1 MVKTTVGIVGNGTVG
16 QATALLQCNDISV
29 IIYDIQ
35 PEKCVPENTTLEEV
49 AKCEWV
55 FICLPTP
62 IGFHGSCQTD
72 YIKEVI
78 ASLREYNTQAHLVIR
93 STVPPGV
100 CRSFGVHS
108 MPEFLREEHWE
119 SDFRD
124 QTDWVV
130 GVNDHLPSAQ
140 AFKTA
145 LQELLTSAK
154 EAECIKGDQIDFLK
168 AEEAELVKY
177 ARNAFLCTKVS
188 FFNEIENFS
197 KRLGVDF
204 DSVRQA
210 VCKDS
215 RIGDSHSQVPG
226 PDGKRGF
233 AGKCLMKD
241 LSALCLSMES
251 YGVAP
256 IMLRPVLGRNIRK
269 DRPNGDWMKPAKPI
283 RLSKTALEKQ
293 PIGQLRSLCAQRGIN
308 IRDCVEK
315 SDLIEKIVQF
325 DKNQEEHQ
333 KKQEEANTPRPAAL
347 PIQMAPPTDYPGQPT
362 GGPRRVD
369 PRTGFI
375 PPNTTS
381 RPIPQFSNEAE
392 SKTKEGEGES
402 TSNGEAQDTPN
413 TQEVTTRDTTSAS
426 EVNDEPSTAPVPQ
439 PQQQGV
445 QPQQPQQQGFPVQQQ
460 QGFPVQQQQGFPVQQ
475 QQGFPVQQ
483 QRQQGFPVQQQQG
496 FPVQQQRQQGFPVQQ
511 QQGFPVQ
518 QQQGFPV
525 QQQRQQGFPVQ
536 QQQGFPVQQQ
546 RQQGFPMQQQ
556 RQQGFPVQQ
565 MGVPQAGFPA
575 QTRPAQGANQT
586 FNFSGGVQP
595 AYR

>member
-1 MVKTTVGIVGNGTVG
+1 
-16 QATALLQCNDISV
+16 
-29 IIYDIQ
+29 
-35 PEKCVPENTTLEEV
+35 
-49 AKCEWV
+49 
-55 FICLPTP
+55 
-62 IGFHGSCQTD
+62 
-72 YIKEVI
+72 
-78 ASLREYNTQAHLVIR
+78 
-93 STVPPGV
+93 
-100 CRSFGVHS
+100 
-108 MPEFLREEHWE
+108 MPEFIREEHWE

-154 EAECIKGDQIDFLK
+154 DGECIKGDQIDFLK
-168 AEEAELVKY
+168 VEEAELVKY

-197 KRLGVDF
+197 RRLGVDF

-226 PDGKRGF
+226 PDGERGF

-269 DRPNGDWMKPAKPI
+269 DRPNGDWMKPPKPI

-381 RPIPQFSNEAE
+381 RAMPQFSAEAE
-392 SKTKEGEGES
+392 SKNNEGEGES
-402 TSNGEAQDTPN
+402 TSNGEAKDSPGVNNQEAHPDVNGANGDLPTP
-413 TQEVTTRDTTSAS
+413 
-426 EVNDEPSTAPVPQ
+426 PV

-445 QPQQPQQQGFPVQQQ
+445 PMQQPFQGQQQ
-460 QGFPVQQQQGFPVQQ
+460 QGVPMQQPFQGQQQQGVPMQQ
-475 QQGFPVQQ
+475 PQQGFPVQQ
-483 QRQQGFPVQQQQG
+483 QRQQGFPVQQQRQQG
-496 FPVQQQRQQGFPVQQ
+496 FPVQQQRQQGFPMQQ
-511 QQGFPVQ
+511 QR
-518 QQQGFPV
+518 QQGFPV
-525 QQQRQQGFPVQ
+525 QQQRQQGFPV
-536 QQQGFPVQQQ
+536 
-546 RQQGFPMQQQ
+546 QQGFPMQQQ